1 MRHLFL
7 LTVML
12 CAFASPAQSQCQDAF
27 LETRQ
32 WVLDQD
38 TQLLGNI
45 ESAALHPAHG
55 MAVATADPNVVLLDA
70 EGQFRQDIGRVG
82 QGPFEYQG
90 PLVVRF
96 NDERLAVWDRGNRK
110 LITFDQDGQALQEWT
125 GISRNF
131 SNFALQG
138 DTLFAY
144 HGGGLREQYIAAYPR
159 QDRGNASIQLGQ
171 APGAH
176 FPLSLLDGSSPIA
189 YNAAQQQLLY
199 ASPAEPIMHVYNTD
213 TGATSTVDVNDNQF
227 NTDAVQEYQS
237 LEDINSDILG
247 ASEQAFKSSR
257 FSFLHTIDEQ
267 TLAVL
272 QHGVR
277 EYERSFS
284 EAVDNQADGGDTFDV
299 GGLVTNTRRLHV
311 HLLDASGEQD
321 ACQSLSLAEE
331 AFETD
336 DPILGHTDRGFLTLR
351 AKSDEAGEVEYVLTE
366 YYVPDAY

>member
-1 MRHLFL
+1 
-7 LTVML
+7 ML

-45 ESAALHPAHG
+45 ESAALHPAQG

-90 PLVVRF
+90 PLVLRF
-96 NDERLAVWDRGNRK
+96 DGDRLAVWDRGNRK

-144 HGGGLREQYIAAYPR
+144 HGGGLREDYIAAYAR

-171 APGAH
+171 APEAH

-189 YNAAQQQLLY
+189 YDATQQQLLY
-199 ASPAEPIMHVYNTD
+199 ASPAEPIMHVHNTD
-213 TGATSTVDVNDNQF
+213 TGATSTVDINDNAF
-227 NTDAVQEYQS
+227 NTDAVQDYQT

-257 FSFLHTIDEQ
+257 FSSIHAVGGGLI
-267 TLAVL
+267 LAVL
-272 QHGVR
+272 QHGVL

-284 EAVDNQADGGDTFDV
+284 EAVDNQADGGGTFDV
-299 GGLVTNTRRLHV
+299 GGLATNTRRLHV
-311 HLLDASGEQD
+311 HLLNADGEQD
-321 ACQSLSLAEE
+321 ACQSLSLSEE

-351 AKSDEAGEVEYVLTE
+351 TQTNEAGDIDYVLTE
-366 YYVPDAY
+366 YYVPDTY

>member
-1 MRHLFL
+1 MN
-7 LTVML
+7 
-12 CAFASPAQSQCQDAF
+12 
-27 LETRQ
+27 
-32 WVLDQD
+32 QD

-45 ESAALHPAHG
+45 ESAAMHPTHG
-55 MAVATADPNVVLLDA
+55 IAVATADPGIVLLNS

-90 PLVVRF
+90 PLVLRF
-96 NDERLAVWDRGNRK
+96 NNERLAVWDRGNRK

-138 DTLFAY
+138 DTLFGY
-144 HGGGLREQYIAAYPR
+144 HGGGLRENYIAAYAR

-171 APGAH
+171 ASGAH

-189 YNAAQQQLLY
+189 YDATQQQLLY

-213 TGATSTVDVNDNQF
+213 TGATSTVDINDNAF
-227 NTDAVQEYQS
+227 NTDAVQDYQR

-257 FSFLHTIDEQ
+257 FSSIHAVGGGV

-272 QHGVR
+272 QHGVL

-284 EAVDNQADGGDTFDV
+284 EAVEDQTGGGTLDV
-299 GGLVTNTRRLHV
+299 GDVVTNTRRLHV
-311 HLLDASGEQD
+311 HLLDANGEQD
-321 ACQSLSLAEE
+321 ACQSLSLSEE

-336 DPILGHTDRGFLTLR
+336 DPILGPTDRGFLTLR
-351 AKSDEAGEVEYVLTE
+351 TQTNEAGDIDYVLTE
-366 YYVPDAY
+366 YYVPDTY

>member
-1 MRHLFL
+1 
-7 LTVML
+7 ML
-12 CAFASPAQSQCQDAF
+12 CAFTSPAQSQCQDEF

-38 TQLLGNI
+38 AQLLGNI
-45 ESAALHPAHG
+45 TSATRHSAHG
-55 MAVATADPNVVLLDA
+55 IAVATADPSIVLLDTD
-70 EGQFRQDIGRVG
+70 GQFRQNIGRVG

-96 NDERLAVWDRGNRK
+96 HDERLAAWDRGNRK
-110 LITFDQDGQALQEWT
+110 LMTFDQDGQALQEWT
-125 GISRNF
+125 GIGRNF

-144 HGGGLREQYIAAYPR
+144 HGGGIRAEYIAAYAR
-159 QDRGNASIQLGQ
+159 QNRGNARIQLGQ

-189 YNAAQQQLLY
+189 YDATQQRLLY
-199 ASPAEPIMHVYNTD
+199 ASPAEPVIQVYDTN

-227 NTDAVQEYQS
+227 NTDAVQEYQT

-272 QHGVR
+272 QHGVL

-284 EAVDNQADGGDTFDV
+284 EAVANQADGGGTFDV

-311 HLLDASGEQD
+311 HLLNADGAQD
-321 ACQSLSLAEE
+321 ACQSFSLAEE

-336 DPILGHTDRGFLTLR
+336 DPILGPTDRGFLTLR
-351 AKSDEAGEVEYVLTE
+351 TQTNEAGDVDYVLTE
-366 YYVPDAY
+366 YYVSDTY